1 MRDRFALFACGC
13 CFPSAWF
20 RLRRAAVLRAVA
32 AALRA
37 VPEVRAGRGTANA
50 SRGCM
55 YRSRFRAGRTDTA
68 RHRAAPATHRSGDGT
83 SASAPASPQP
93 RGNVHLA
100 SAGPPP
106 LRVILVQYKSV
117 VTADEDGGSVENFT
131 RLGLFCRLFLG
142 LFVGFFCVT
151 AALFVRYMSA
161 EQLPQVTVLQSKNA
175 SQALS
180 GSAPAVSFT
189 SAFPLQPTTPSLHT
203 EEKTLIASSASTF
216 VAFIAAA
223 VTNFLSWRKDRAN
236 AVKEK
241 RGPSR

>member
-1 MRDRFALFACGC
+1 MNRTNPEEADARDVSWLCAA
-13 CFPSAWF
+13 SF
-20 RLRRAAVLRAVA
+20 RK
-32 AALRA
+32 
-37 VPEVRAGRGTANA
+37 N
-50 SRGCM
+50 C
-55 YRSRFRAGRTDTA
+55 
-68 RHRAAPATHRSGDGT
+68 
-83 SASAPASPQP
+83 
-93 RGNVHLA
+93 
-100 SAGPPP
+100 SAGVLKP

-117 VTADEDGGSVENFT
+117 VTADEDGGSVENFK

-151 AALFVRYMSA
+151 AALFVRYMSV